1 MSCNFSVLY
10 NHNYC
15 IEQIHMKLNTFC
27 VSNES
32 GAAGSF
38 PSGVSSFAGGV
49 EAGMGMAAVADL
61 CAGRGEDDELFP
73 PPPPPPLLL
82 PPPRTM
88 LPRETPRERRPAAP
102 PKRLSLTL
110 SAAAARGLKGGLK
123 RR

>member
-73 PPPPPPLLL
+73 PPPPPLLL

-102 PKRLSLTL
+102 PKRLNLTL
-110 SAAAARGLKGGLK
+110 SAAAARGLKGVF
-123 RR
+123 RRR

>member
-1 MSCNFSVLY
+1 M
-10 NHNYC
+10 
-15 IEQIHMKLNTFC
+15 
-27 VSNES
+27 SNES

-38 PSGVSSFAGGV
+38 PSRVSSFAGGV
-49 EAGMGMAAVADL
+49 VAGMGMAAVADL

-73 PPPPPPLLL
+73 PPPPPLLLL

-88 LPRETPRERRPAAP
+88 LPRDTPRERRPAAP

>member
-1 MSCNFSVLY
+1 
-10 NHNYC
+10 
-15 IEQIHMKLNTFC
+15 MKLNTFC

-32 GAAGSF
+32 GAAGSL
-38 PSGVSSFAGGV
+38 SSRVSSFAGGV

-73 PPPPPPLLL
+73 PPPPPLLL

-102 PKRLSLTL
+102 PKRLNLTL